1 MNQPLPQ
8 RLRFSPL
15 LIGSFLAFAATLLPA
30 ATPVNEEFEFKGGR
44 RIPISTVKPTADG
57 FTATI
62 VVGNGTQ
69 TANFAAKD
77 VLRAT
82 FREPPGLA
90 KARSLTASNKPA
102 EAAAQMEKLCS
113 ELAVFQS
120 IRGSWWHRAA
130 ILYMDALAAQGKVDQ
145 AGSFVDAA
153 TVAKLPPD
161 ASVMVADFQLIL
173 AKPIGSIEDKVSD
186 LEALAKRSA
195 DPWMTARAWLEIGNI
210 LSSQG
215 KVEDAVKT
223 WLRVYLFHA
232 AEQDLAVRG
241 LILAARGLQQ
251 LKLAEDGLKL
261 LDDYLSDHNETPFES
276 ALRAEMTKL
285 DPKQQQQP

>member
-1 MNQPLPQ
+1 MNPLLPNMPQ
-8 RLRFSPL
+8 FRWL
-15 LIGSFLAFAATLLPA
+15 LIGCSLAFGATHLPA
-30 ATPVNEEFEFKGGR
+30 AAPVNEEFEFKGGR
-44 RIPISTVKPTADG
+44 RIPVSTVKPAGDA

-62 VVGNGTQ
+62 VVGNSTQ
-69 TANFAAKD
+69 TATFAAKD

-90 KARSLTASNKPA
+90 KARTLTASNKPA
-102 EAAAQMEKLCS
+102 EAATQLEKLCS

-130 ILYMDALAAQGKVDQ
+130 ILYMDALAVQGKADQ
-145 AGSFVDAA
+145 ASSFVDAA
-153 TVAKLPPD
+153 TVAKLPQE
-161 ASVMVADFQLIL
+161 ASVLVADFQLIL
-173 AKPIGSIEDKVSD
+173 AKPIGSIDDKISD

-195 DPWMTARAWLEIGNI
+195 DPWITARAWLEVGNI
-210 LSSQG
+210 LSGQG
-215 KVEDAVKT
+215 KVEEAVKT

-232 AEQDLAVRG
+232 AEPDLAVRG
-241 LILAARGLQQ
+241 VIAAARGLQQ

-261 LDDYLSDHNETPFES
+261 LDDYLSDHSGSPYES